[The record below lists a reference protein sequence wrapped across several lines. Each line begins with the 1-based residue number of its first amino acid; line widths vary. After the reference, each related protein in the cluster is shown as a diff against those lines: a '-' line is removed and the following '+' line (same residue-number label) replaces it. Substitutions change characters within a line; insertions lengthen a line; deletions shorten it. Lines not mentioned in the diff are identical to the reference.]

1 MDVALQNID
10 YIKLLMFMF
19 KLTSTTDV
27 IFYLIAMRVA
37 FSRSYID
44 VEKIGSVMQPSIVE
58 TLEESI

>member
-1 MDVALQNID
+1 
-10 YIKLLMFMF
+10 MFMF
-19 KLTSTTDV
+19 KHTSITDV